1 MNTPIREKARDLGC
15 GCVTCW
21 YPGSPTP
28 RTTFEKVARFIATLA
43 HVERV
48 EVLPFHQLAASKW
61 ADLRLPYQLAD
72 VPPAAP
78 ELVRR
83 VENQFRAHALAVV

>member
-1 MNTPIREKARDLGC
+1 MGALRAGTGLTDAAAD
-15 GCVTCW
+15 V
-21 YPGSPTP
+21 
-28 RTTFEKVARFIATLA
+28 EKVARFIATLD

-72 VPPAAP
+72 VPPAPP

-83 VENQFRAHALAVV
+83 VENEFRAHALPVV